1 MNQSVK
7 IAARQITKDNETL
20 RLNGVMQMTL
30 LNFGRDMYVDINGI
44 LFPLLRSE
52 QISLPSGLGNV
63 YGSSSFIVLRAMP
76 KNIIEKL
83 FYMHPDIAAGAW
95 TLNKDEVYPLDP
107 YGNWITDRNG
117 VDALINSINCNSY
130 FTGKN
135 IAGIWPIENIG
146 ERSVWLSPMAF
157 GLGINYDIK
166 RRWETFTNT
175 FTGVPSSLE
184 WVREFFNNLNWQ
196 KVKFINNEFTNITDP
211 ETIVSLLAGF
221 ELAEFK
227 ARISE
232 TWDDFKSLWVLL
244 GGKVKLLL
252 TLQTNIDN
260 WQAAVQTK
268 NEYFEITYDANGQAV
283 ETPISAIEYNRPIDV
298 KVIYTNNEILAAQKR
313 L

>member
-30 LNFGRDMYVDINGI
+30 LNFGKDMYLDINGI

-52 QISLPSGLGNV
+52 QISLPSGFGSV
-63 YGSSSFIVLRAMP
+63 YGSGSSVVLRAMP
-76 KNIIEKL
+76 KNFIEKL
-83 FYMHPDIAAGAW
+83 FFMHPNIAAGAW

-107 YGNWITDRNG
+107 YGNWVADKIA
-117 VDALINSINCNSY
+117 VDAQINSINCNSY
-130 FTGKN
+130 FVGKN

-146 ERSVWLSPMAF
+146 ERSVWTNPMAF

-166 RRWETFTNT
+166 RRWERFTNT
-175 FTGVPSSLE
+175 FTGVPSNLE

-196 KVKFINNEFTNITDP
+196 KIEFINHEFTDTTDA
-211 ETIVSLLAGF
+211 ETIVSLLSGF

-232 TWDDFKSLWVLL
+232 TWNDFKSLWITLD
-244 GGKVKLLL
+244 GKVKLLL
-252 TLQTNIDN
+252 TLQTNINN
-260 WQAAVQTK
+260 WQAAVQSK
-268 NEYFEITYDANGQAV
+268 KEYFEITYDANGSAV
-283 ETPISAIEYNRPIDV
+283 ETPITAIEFNRPIDV
-298 KVIYTNNEILAAQKR
+298 KIIYTNQEILAAQKR
-313 L
+313 I